1 MKLLR
6 DIVCKG
12 YKDAAHMKKH
22 TDLGPLR
29 QRDDFPK
36 LIAEQEGKWK

>member
-6 DIVCKG
+6 DTVCKG
-12 YKDAAHMKKH
+12 YKDTAHMKKH
-22 TDLGPLR
+22 TDLDLLR

-36 LIAEQEGKWK
+36 LIAELKKKWK